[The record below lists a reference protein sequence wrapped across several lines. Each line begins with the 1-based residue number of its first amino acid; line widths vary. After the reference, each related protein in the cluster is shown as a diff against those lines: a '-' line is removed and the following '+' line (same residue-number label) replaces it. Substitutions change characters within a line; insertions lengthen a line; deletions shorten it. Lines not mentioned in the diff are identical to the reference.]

1 MVQFCSKC
9 GWVKASQKREMTKQ
23 GGPCR
28 QEMRS
33 RGGSRSLINGKMDLR
48 KRGKR
53 VERRGEGPLV
63 VQVPKSEG
71 LRWTVSVDLER
82 KGQIQEML

>member
-1 MVQFCSKC
+1 M
-9 GWVKASQKREMTKQ
+9 Q

-33 RGGSRSLINGKMDLR
+33 RGGSQSLINGKMDLR

-53 VERRGEGPLV
+53 AERRGEGPLV